1 MKKYNADDDPVA
13 HDSLPKELMSKPCN
27 VLSSDEKLV
36 LARAWTL
43 SKQGANEIIFTNGM
57 LAKRYG
63 FSNQKAGRI
72 VRGLASKGYVQI
84 INKRSLKNG
93 SVERHL
99 FWLQTTEVQ
108 MSESLS
114 TEQSEC
120 SSSEQSESS
129 QLVNNQK
136 FKASEHSESSYT
148 DIAKFTANEQSESS
162 QLVNNPLYKNEN
174 NKNEEKKEAFSS
186 APLTF
191 DSVFSQMVKINEEEF
206 TPKGI
211 PFTEEDIR
219 SDART
224 YTMKFKGKPT
234 RDSMVKW
241 MTAGDERRSEQR
253 KSQSESNQVS
263 TVQIP
268 RKMTAAEIRAGLAKY
283 EERFGHPGS
292 PFYRGDPDYE
302 S

>member
-1 MKKYNADDDPVA
+1 MSIVYNHMPSEIYAD
-13 HDSLPKELMSKPCN
+13 KG
-27 VLSSDEKLV
+27 LSSTAKLV
-36 LARAWTL
+36 MQRIFSL
-43 SKQGANEIIFTNGM
+43 SKDGSQTVFFNRDKFSAELGVAKTALTRAFQELLKAEYIETVKNTHPFDRTRTFKITEKGLFTDSSEIERSIVLKQNDRQEQSRTIESSKTERSSDQKQGDRECINRTIDRPEIE
-57 LAKRYG
+57 L
-63 FSNQKAGRI
+63 
-72 VRGLASKGYVQI
+72 
-84 INKRSLKNG
+84 
-93 SVERHL
+93 
-99 FWLQTTEVQ
+99 
-108 MSESLS
+108 SESPEIERS
-114 TEQSEC
+114 TVLKQNALH
-120 SSSEQSESS
+120 QID
-129 QLVNNQK
+129 
-136 FKASEHSESSYT
+136 H
-148 DIAKFTANEQSESS
+148 I
-162 QLVNNPLYKNEN
+162 
-174 NKNEEKKEAFSS
+174 EKKKDVEVDTS

-211 PFTEEDIR
+211 SFTEEDIR

-234 RDSMVKW
+234 RESMYKW
-241 MTAGDERRSEQR
+241 MISGDERRSEQR

-263 TVQIP
+263 TVQLP

>member
-1 MKKYNADDDPVA
+1 MAYVYNHMPEEIYADKKIGSTA
-13 HDSLPKELMSKPCN
+13 
-27 VLSSDEKLV
+27 KLV
-36 LARAWTL
+36 MQRIFSL
-43 SKQGANEIIFTNGM
+43 SKDGAQTVFFNRDKFSVDLGLTTKSLSKAFQDLLDAGYLESVKNKNPFDRTRTFNITEKALFTD
-57 LAKRYG
+57 RED
-63 FSNQKAGRI
+63 S
-72 VRGLASKGYVQI
+72 
-84 INKRSLKNG
+84 
-93 SVERHL
+93 
-99 FWLQTTEVQ
+99 
-108 MSESLS
+108 SLS
-114 TEQSEC
+114 TEKNLPYRESKNFKIESEEITPSERED
-120 SSSEQSESS
+120 SSLSTE
-129 QLVNNQK
+129 
-136 FKASEHSESSYT
+136 
-148 DIAKFTANEQSESS
+148 
-162 QLVNNPLYKNEN
+162 KNLHDLHQIDH
-174 NKNEEKKEAFSS
+174 KERKEDVEVDSS

-253 KSQSESNQVS
+253 KSQAESNQIS
-263 TVQIP
+263 TVQLP